1 MLKLTTFLKNKEVN
15 FQPYNNRLYNF
26 KQITIINSIVYLFSL
41 PFLFF
46 KNPEISNVYYNIVF
60 GYVIVYPIVIL
71 LVWIIPSIRSKF
83 YIFFIFLIYVFT
95 LYVFIDLVEHNFQVV
110 DIFSFFCLYVICIFM
125 IQQFTL
131 GITYVI
137 FVLSIFLYSF
147 LFIDGDQPL
156 SKNLILFYFSA
167 ISFSAFFS
175 FILRNK
181 NLKSL
186 YNFNTYLKKVSQG
199 NKFGFFIFIIENNLI
214 EIIDYDDELG
224 LAIFGDSIIKTKEE
238 ISLTFNKS
246 LTLDNIEK
254 ISSLTEGNF
263 FTKIIQINNKDLELT
278 FSPIFFENKKYYL
291 IKINDISAI
300 IKSQEKLRLS
310 EEKYRKLYNENQAGV
325 FTLDSSFNLINFNS
339 TFNLMFD
346 KSFTKD
352 DLFITDESDR
362 IEILDI
368 LKEENKLIN
377 YQTHITIKDT
387 IVKWLVINFYYD
399 FNNNLIEG
407 TVLDV
412 SEIQKV
418 NNEHRLS
425 EEKFKMIYED
435 SNDAILIIN
444 DDKIIDVNRRGVQLF
459 GIPKDELINL
469 NLWNLTYK
477 DSDDFKSKLKLYLNK
492 LKYSRTVKFS
502 WVFAGRFEPIEAEV
516 AIVELVIGK
525 QKNYQ
530 CIIHD
535 VTEKNKAFKAL
546 EKSTQNFQSVLD
558 STPEGIII
566 LKDKTILYANK
577 EVYSLLGKDT
587 IDINNLFIDTNQV
600 VFDKLISSSL
610 TNKYQNQFELISPN
624 SNHTTIPVFITLV
637 NTIFGPDE
645 AILVMLKDVS
655 LEIKLSKEKLRASI
669 AEDTSKRLEI
679 EIKDRI
685 KTEKEIQNLLLK
697 TQAIFDSSSNIILIT
712 IDLNKHI
719 TYFNKHSKNFFSQ
732 FITKELEV
740 GLTVESFF
748 KEFSSLPIY
757 TGNELKIFND
767 FFSKVIEGK
776 FRQFE
781 FEIKKEGVSRWIE
794 VFLNPIYDTE
804 GNVSEVSFM
813 SHDITLKKESERH
826 TIESLNEKEVLLK
839 EIHHRVKNNLQVI
852 SSILN
857 LQSSFVTDPNTL
869 IVLKES
875 RNRIHSMAIIHE
887 NLYQTKN
894 FSSIDFGEYI
904 KNLVLNLNSLYY
916 RHDLIVDIHFD
927 LDKLSL
933 SIDQAV
939 PSGLI
944 MNELITNVFKYA
956 FVSSIN
962 KKNKLNISTKVI
974 KDTIHIRVKDN
985 GIGLPVDFDLS
996 QLDSLGLQLVVTL
1009 CEQLDATLEYKVN
1022 KGTEFFITFKKL

>member
-1 MLKLTTFLKNKEVN
+1 MKLTAFLKNKEVN
-15 FQPYNNRLYNF
+15 FQPYSKRLYDY
-26 KQITIINSIVYLFSL
+26 KQITIINSIIYLFSL

-46 KNPEISNVYYNIVF
+46 KNPEISNVYYNLVL
-60 GYVIVYPIVIL
+60 GYVITYPVVIL

-83 YIFFIFLIYVFT
+83 YVFFIFLIYVFT
-95 LYVFIDLVEHNFQVV
+95 FYVFIDLVEHNFQIV
-110 DIFSFFCLYVICIFM
+110 DIFSFLCLYVICIFM

-131 GITYVI
+131 GITYVF

-147 LFIDGDQPL
+147 LFIDGDQPI
-156 SKNLILFYFSA
+156 SKNLVLFYIFA

-199 NKFGFFIFIIENNLI
+199 NKFGFFIFIINNNSI
-214 EIIDYDDELG
+214 DIIDYDDELSI
-224 LAIFGDSIIKTKEE
+224 AILGDSIIKSKEE
-238 ISLTFNKS
+238 ISKIFNET
-246 LTLDNIEK
+246 LALDNIEK
-254 ISSLTEGNF
+254 ISSLTEGNY
-263 FTKIIQINNKDLELT
+263 FTKIVQINNKDLELT

-325 FTLDSSFNLINFNS
+325 FTLNSSFELINFNS

-346 KSFTKD
+346 KFFTKGTI
-352 DLFITDESDR
+352 FIIDESDR
-362 IEILDI
+362 IEIFDI
-368 LKEENKLIN
+368 LKVENKLIN

-444 DDKIIDVNRRGVQLF
+444 DDKIIDVNRRGIQLF
-459 GIPKDELINL
+459 GITKDELIDF
-469 NLWNLTYK
+469 NLWDLTYEN
-477 DSDDFKSKLKLYLNK
+477 SDDFKSKLKLYLNK

-502 WVFAGRFEPIEAEV
+502 WVFQGRFEPIEAEV

-546 EKSTQNFQSVLD
+546 ERSTQNFQSVLD
-558 STPEGIII
+558 NTPEGIII
-566 LKDKTILYANK
+566 LKDRKIVYANK
-577 EVYSLLGKDT
+577 EVYTLLEDSS
-587 IDINNLFIDTNQV
+587 IDIDHLFIEENQL
-600 VFDKLISSSL
+600 VFDNLIATRLSS
-610 TNKYQNQFELISPN
+610 KYQNQFQLIT
-624 SNHTTIPVFITLV
+624 SNNTVIPVFITVV
-637 NTIFGPDE
+637 NTLFGPDE

-655 LEIKLSKEKLRASI
+655 LEIKLSKERLRASI

-685 KTEKEIQNLLLK
+685 KTENEIQNLLLK

-732 FITKELEV
+732 FITKPLEV

-781 FEIKKEGVSRWIE
+781 FEIKKDGVSRWIE

-813 SHDITLKKESERH
+813 SHDITVKKESERH

-857 LQSSFVTDPNTL
+857 LQSSFVTDNNTL
-869 IVLKES
+869 VVLKES

-894 FSSIDFGEYI
+894 FSFIDFGEYI
-904 KNLVLNLNSLYY
+904 KNLVLNLNSLYH
-916 RHDLIVDIHFD
+916 RHDLIVDIQFY
-927 LDKLSL
+927 LDKLNL

-956 FVSSIN
+956 FVSSIY
-962 KKNKLNISTKVI
+962 KKNKLHISTKVI
-974 KDTIHIRVKDN
+974 KDIIHIRVKDN

-996 QLDSLGLQLVVTL
+996 KLDSLGLQLVVTL

-1022 KGTEFFITFKKL
+1022 KGTEFLITFKKL